1 MKMKE
6 TTDNKRFN
14 YKNFPIAKAQA
25 FNALATSELHI
36 AHRPSP
42 PNYQEASSDN
52 VETKCYIS
60 IQSNALVYTL
70 IARAAM
76 AKMSRNLE
84 FLNFQHKYF

>member
-14 YKNFPIAKAQA
+14 YKNFPIAKALSLD
-25 FNALATSELHI
+25 ALGTSELHL

-70 IARAAM
+70 IARLVWQ
-76 AKMSRNLE
+76 KCQGTW
-84 FLNFQHKYF
+84 NF